1 MRVRAERGAD
11 IPRMRIEIGRGQAQA
26 IIEQSSSGSE
36 VVVAGADVVV
46 VAVVVVLVSG
56 GSAASV
62 LSSSAHPAASG
73 TRATNTTVHTR
84 HLIARHGRTVGE
96 GATPPGRLP
105 GMAASDLPATADLCD
120 DHDDEVAILDN
131 VFRSLGGRDQMAGTA
146 VTLKLFE
153 DNSLVREAVAEDG
166 VGKVLVVD
174 AGGSRRRAVVGDQLA
189 ATASD
194 NGWSGILVYGAVR
207 DSAILAKTDLAIH
220 ALGTNPRKTKKR
232 NLGDRDVDV
241 TFCGATIRSGDW
253 ICADLD
259 GVLVADRPRG

>member
-1 MRVRAERGAD
+1 MRSSASRDERTETASVSGGLTPRYRSGGGAAAVGEEAVDDRGIVGDGHFGAHQAGRPEGIARCLEARQDSRGNAGIEMRVHAERGAD

-174 AGGSRRRAVVGDQLA
+174 AGGSRRRAVVGDQ
-189 ATASD
+189 
-194 NGWSGILVYGAVR
+194 
-207 DSAILAKTDLAIH
+207 
-220 ALGTNPRKTKKR
+220 P
-232 NLGDRDVDV
+232 
-241 TFCGATIRSGDW
+241 
-253 ICADLD
+253 
-259 GVLVADRPRG
+259 